1 MVQAVIAK
9 QQTEKKVIDE
19 EASGC
24 RCHQNDTLE
33 PLIEVSSKVTDDF
46 YKKEKA
52 VARHTAK
59 RHTVENS
66 TEEAAKKKG
75 KVSRMVP
82 NLQSISSVSR
92 DSLKWVGAHISAA
105 GGLPN
110 AIHNALRIGGQ
121 SLALFLKS
129 QRKWDNPDLSPSMAK
144 AFIEAAEKAV
154 YIDTHRGDDGPPA
167 RAGISKR
174 ILPHGSY
181 LINLANDD
189 VEKRKKSFDNFMD
202 DLRRCEACHIGL
214 YNFHPGST
222 VGSCSVERG
231 IQHIAEAINKA
242 HSETSFVTVVLEN
255 MVCNITYLIVCHILS
270 FFIYLVSDRP
280 VKDLLLVKLSKNYEK
295 LFIL

>member
-1 MVQAVIAK
+1 MKRAKRTAVSVVQAVIAE
-9 QQTEKKVIDE
+9 QQAEKKGIDE
-19 EASGC
+19 ETSGC
-24 RCHQNDTLE
+24 HCHQNDTPE
-33 PLIEVSSKVTDDF
+33 PLIDVSSKVKDDF

-52 VARHTAK
+52 AARHNTK

-66 TEEAAKKKG
+66 TEEPTKKKG
-75 KVSRMVP
+75 KVSSMVP
-82 NLQSISSVSR
+82 NLQSISSVSHN
-92 DSLKWVGAHISAA
+92 SLKWVGAHISAA

-121 SLALFLKS
+121 AFALFLKS

-144 AFIEAAEKAV
+144 AFVEAAEKAA
-154 YIDTHRGDDGPPA
+154 YIDTRCGDDGPAA
-167 RAGISKR
+167 RTGIRNR

-222 VGSCSVERG
+222 VGSCSVEQG

-255 MVCNITYLIVCHILS
+255 MVYSITS
-270 FFIYLVSDRP
+270 FYHVSCSFIFH
-280 VKDLLLVKLSKNYEK
+280 
-295 LFIL
+295 LFGF